1 MRGVFDSL
9 PLKVMSLGFA
19 VLLWLLVAGE
29 KTSEMGLTVPVEL
42 QNFPRE
48 LELTGEPV
56 NAVEVRLRAS
66 PGMIQRIVPGEVSAQ
81 VNLVGVGEGEHI
93 VHLTEDAIRMPF
105 GVKVVKISPAVLTF
119 QLEKTLEKVVPIQ
132 PRLLGRP
139 AEGFEVAGVTSE
151 PADVKVAGPTSRMEE
166 IESAFTEP
174 LSVDAARDTVTQRVT
189 IGLADPLLRVLA
201 TPQVKLTARDRERR
215 ASRTLRGLAVEVRN
229 GAGAVRPPRVDVI
242 VAGPASVLDALE
254 AKAVTPYVDLSRAA
268 AGKAPVAAEVGPGN
282 AGVEIRECIPA
293 EVSVRP
299 APPAGSR

>member
-1 MRGVFDSL
+1 MRALFESL
-9 PLKVMSLGFA
+9 PLKMMSLGFA
-19 VLLWLLVAGE
+19 ILLWLLVAGE
-29 KTSEMGLTVPVEL
+29 KTSEMGLTVPVEI

-81 VNLVGVGEGEHI
+81 VNLAGVAEGEHI
-93 VHLTEDAIRMPF
+93 VHLTEDSIRMPF

-119 QLEKTLEKVVPIQ
+119 QLEKTLEKVVPVR

-139 AEGFEVAGVTSE
+139 AEGFEVAE
-151 PADVKVAGPTSRMEE
+151 VASDPKEVRISGPTSRVEE

-174 LSVDAARDTVTQRVT
+174 VSVDAARETVSQRVT

-201 TPQVKLTARDRERR
+201 TPQVEVTASVRERR
-215 ASRTLRGLAVEVRN
+215 ATRTLRGLAVEVRG
-229 GAGAVRPPRVDVI
+229 GAGSVRPPRVDVV
-242 VAGPASVLDALE
+242 VAGPESVLDALE

-268 AGKAPVAAEVGPGN
+268 GGKAPVAAEIGPGN
-282 AGVEIRECIPA
+282 AGLEVRECVPA
-293 EVSVRP
+293 EVAVR
-299 APPAGSR
+299 PPAGAR

>member
-1 MRGVFDSL
+1 MRAVFDSL

-81 VNLVGVGEGEHI
+81 VNLAGVGEGEHI

-151 PADVKVAGPTSRMEE
+151 PADVKVAGPTSRVEE

-201 TPQVKLTARDRERR
+201 TPQVKVVARIRERR
-215 ASRTLRGLAVEVRN
+215 ASRTLRGLAVEVRG
-229 GAGAVRPPRVDVI
+229 GAGAVRPARVDVV
-242 VAGPASVLDALE
+242 VAGPASLIEGLD

-268 AGKAPVAAEVGPGN
+268 AGKAAVAAEVGPGN
-282 AGVEIRECIPA
+282 AGVEVRECVPP

-299 APPAGSR
+299 GPAGGAR